1 MVVVVEGVA
10 GGGILQVPLSAF
22 KMANAE
28 KLVCVP
34 SMDILMNPLFC
45 LLCLLVLG
53 NTKVNVNL
61 HTLQCFLLLVCN

>member
-1 MVVVVEGVA
+1 MVVVEEIV

-22 KMANAE
+22 KMANA
-28 KLVCVP
+28 KNLVCVP
-34 SMDILMNPLFC
+34 STDILMDPLFC

-53 NTKVNVNL
+53 IRKANVNL